1 MKIEFLHL
9 KIINGQFY
17 QGATSTGKL
26 CHVNFNYLETAD
38 ILRICNAKIYVNVE
52 RQSSYVMNKDRN
64 KVLPIYLIP
73 SDPGLISGFM
83 ITHYTVNSL
92 A

>member
-17 QGATSTGKL
+17 QEETSMVKL
-26 CHVNFNYLETAD
+26 CHVNFIYLETAD

-52 RQSSYVMNKDRN
+52 R
-64 KVLPIYLIP
+64 
-73 SDPGLISGFM
+73 
-83 ITHYTVNSL
+83 
-92 A
+92 